1 MPRPPKK
8 TPSTPE
14 PPQEPI
20 KSTPPLQPLQIIKKG
35 SSAAVPPKPPETLPE
50 KSPEKPLEKPAVE
63 TIKSFGSEI
72 KSPLRPRSDSAPI
85 SRKPIPKAEIPVIE
99 KTTGANGEVFNLADS
114 VLITEPF
121 GTRIPAIIDSFYAD
135 AQGDIWA
142 RLKPVEVSPDCRW
155 EQACIRSQGL
165 VKAE

>member
-14 PPQEPI
+14 PPEEPI

-35 SSAAVPPKPPETLPE
+35 SRAAVPPKPPETPPE
-50 KSPEKPLEKPAVE
+50 IIEEKPAEE
-63 TIKSFGSEI
+63 TVKSVSSEI
-72 KSPLRPRSDSAPI
+72 KSPLRPRFDSAPLF
-85 SRKPIPKAEIPVIE
+85 RKPIPKAEIPVIE
-99 KTTGANGEVFNLADS
+99 KATGANGEVFNLTDS

-135 AQGDIWA
+135 DQGEIWA
-142 RLKPVEVSPDCRW
+142 RLKPVEVNPDCRW

>member
-14 PPQEPI
+14 PPEEPI
-20 KSTPPLQPLQIIKKG
+20 KTTPPLQPLQIIKKG
-35 SSAAVPPKPPETLPE
+35 SRAAVPPKPPETPSE
-50 KSPEKPLEKPAVE
+50 IIEEKPAAE
-63 TIKSFGSEI
+63 TVKSVSSEI
-72 KSPLRPRSDSAPI
+72 KSPFRPRSDSAPLF
-85 SRKPIPKAEIPVIE
+85 RKPIPKAEIPVIE
-99 KTTGANGEVFNLADS
+99 KATGANGEVFNLTDS

-121 GTRIPAIIDSFYAD
+121 GTRIAAIIDSFYAD
-135 AQGDIWA
+135 AQGEIWA
-142 RLKPVEVSPDCRW
+142 RLKPVEVNPDCRW